1 MLRRKG
7 PESYLP
13 FICPDDSEMSMWSVR
28 TGLYTVMIMQILV
41 KLDSLEMFIGKERTL
56 ILIIKVGCSRFVAQ
70 R

>member
-28 TGLYTVMIMQILV
+28 TGLYT
-41 KLDSLEMFIGKERTL
+41 DDNANIGQARF
-56 ILIIKVGCSRFVAQ
+56 SRNVYRKRENVNFNN
-70 R
+70 